1 MQVEIEGKVTKVF
14 ELRTGI
20 SARTGNEWK
29 RQDYLI
35 ETPGQYPRRCLAT
48 VADGNIDM
56 FNLQEGK
63 QVRVTISIDAHEY
76 AGRWYNDF
84 RITGVGDP
92 MATTQQPGVPPIG
105 EPAPQ
110 SVGASGSDSALPWE

>member
-92 MATTQQPGVPPIG
+92 MATAQQPGVQPIG